1 MGQSDSALPDKLIA
15 MRLTRPRT
23 AVLSF
28 VSLLLLHG
36 IYQVAAVPIIEPPPP
51 KRAGKPQTSSHTGK
65 RHSTGGARYP
75 LETLFP
81 ADSWE
86 LSEPKIIESGQIT
99 LLLNDYQ
106 VREDGTVQ
114 LTPCT
119 VIFHEPTKNGTAK
132 SKTVAAPPIVMRAP
146 QGATL
151 QFDPPLDLRR
161 ASFGQLVGGRLSGP
175 ITIYR
180 PPTVDG
186 HETLEVKTRDI
197 ELTNR
202 RLTTPHKVQF
212 RYGKNWG
219 HGQRLDIFLDNSP
232 NSDGNGN
239 SGSDI
244 TGIELLELGHV
255 DKVHL
260 VAPDSPQNSHSTSRQ
275 DVPIDITCQGP
286 FKFDFVKQVATFEK
300 DVDVLRSV
308 VDGASDQLYCSLLE
322 VRFKPPPSEKSPKN
336 DARRIV
342 KENKLAPST
351 ELHPHTL
358 IAHGSPVRVR
368 SPSADAEALAGKIHY
383 NLHQRVLTFSDSHK
397 VRLQQKQNTVEAAH
411 IEYQPGENGTLG
423 SLHAKG
429 PGWFRTARTEQS
441 DPEQSDI
448 LQCQWQGEI
457 ILRPDGHQH
466 VLSLVKDAR
475 LSAGSENTI
484 SADRLHCWFNEV
496 ENSTKIVQ
504 PDNSSQPKHFQPD
517 RILAMGNVQVQTPQ
531 LTSTTPQLEVWFTHQ
546 EAVLPSRAGQTDT
559 PPKSPGPNNHT
570 QQTTTHQTT
579 SKFDVVGDLI
589 RLQLRKVGQQTYVDR
604 ININGNAFFSESQQ
618 SEPGP
623 LALAVSGDS
632 LSVEDATGK
641 QGRASVIGNPATI
654 RARGLTMSGKTVQ
667 LNRGQNRI
675 WVDGPGWMTLPAG
688 TLPSSTSTTLQVPT
702 QRETKKPQALAVIW
716 NKGMN
721 FDGKQVRFSQ
731 QVETR
736 TDSMKIHSDAL
747 EVDLTHSVNLLQ
759 PSTTQDIGA
768 RSLKFIGAVTAENRT
783 IVDDQLTQWDRLK
796 VSDLSL
802 ALDSGNIQATGPGH
816 VQTVRH
822 GQVKNSLSSLTTNN
836 DPNPLIQPT
845 VKGPPSKTN
854 PGWNYLETIFQ
865 SGMSGNIHQ
874 QQIEFTGRVRTIYGP
889 VTSPQDRLDADSP
902 EGCGKEGLLVHCDRM
917 VVAQNHTNDHT
928 VRDIELVAIGNTTIE
943 GDAFTARADRLSYTS
958 GKGLLVLEGND
969 AELWHQQAQDGVN
982 SRSAARRILFWT
994 QEKRLQVDDA
1004 SFLDLSQP

>member
-1 MGQSDSALPDKLIA
+1 
-15 MRLTRPRT
+15 MRLNRPRT

-51 KRAGKPQTSSHTGK
+51 KRAGKPPTSSHAEK
-65 RHSTGGARYP
+65 RHSTSAERYP

-81 ADSWE
+81 PDSWE
-86 LSEPKIIESGQIT
+86 LSEPKIIESGQVT

-106 VREDGTVQ
+106 VREDGTVK

-119 VIFHEPTKNGTAK
+119 VIFHEPTKKGTGK

-161 ASFGQLVGGRLSGP
+161 ASFGRLVGGRLSGP

-180 PPTVDG
+180 PPTVNG
-186 HETLEVKTRDI
+186 HDTLEVKTRDI

-219 HGQRLDIFLDNSP
+219 HGQRLDIFLNNESTAG
-232 NSDGNGN
+232 GNGN
-239 SGSDI
+239 SGSNI
-244 TGIELLELGHV
+244 YGIELLELGHV

-260 VAPDSPQNSHSTSRQ
+260 VAPNSMQTSHSTPPQ

-308 VDGASDQLYCSLLE
+308 ADGASDQLYCSLLE
-322 VRFKPPPSEKSPKN
+322 VRFKSPPSQESTQG
-336 DARRIV
+336 DARRIDN
-342 KENKLAPST
+342 ENKLSPST
-351 ELHPHTL
+351 QLHPHTL
-358 IAHGSPVRVR
+358 IAHGSPARVR
-368 SPSADAEALAGKIHY
+368 SPSAEVEALAGKIKY
-383 NLHQRVLTFSDSHK
+383 DLSQRVLTFSDRHK
-397 VRLQQKQNTVEAAH
+397 VRLKQKQNTVEAAY
-411 IEYQPGENGTLG
+411 IEYQPGENGALG

-429 PGWFRTARTEQS
+429 PGWFRAARTEQNDS
-441 DPEQSDI
+441 EQPDI

-466 VLSLVKDAR
+466 VLSLVNGAR

-484 SADRLHCWFNEV
+484 SADQLHCWFNEV
-496 ENSTKIVQ
+496 KNSMNTTPVH
-504 PDNSSQPKHFQPD
+504 PNNSSKPKRFQPD
-517 RILAMGNVQVQTPQ
+517 RILAMGNVQVQSPQ
-531 LTSTTPQLEVWFTHQ
+531 LTSKTSQLEVWFTHQ
-546 EAVLPSRAGQTDT
+546 AAVPTSRTRQTDT
-559 PPKSPGPNNHT
+559 ALGLPGLNNHT
-570 QQTTTHQTT
+570 QQTTTHENT
-579 SKFDVVGDLI
+579 SKFDVIGDLI
-589 RLQLRKVGQQTYVDR
+589 RLQLRRVGHQTHVDR
-604 ININGNAFFSESQQ
+604 INISGNAIFSESKQ

-623 LALAVSGDS
+623 LALVVTGDS

-654 RARGLTMSGKTVQ
+654 RARGLTMSGKTVR

-675 WVDGPGWMTLPAG
+675 WVDGPGWMTLPVG
-688 TLPSSTSTTLQVPT
+688 TLPSSSSTALQVPT

-716 NKGMN
+716 NKGMV

-759 PSTTQDIGA
+759 PSTTQDIGV
-768 RSLKFIGAVTAENRT
+768 RSLKFIGAITAENRT
-783 IVDDQLTQWDRLK
+783 IGDGQLTQWDRLN

-802 ALDSGNIQATGPGH
+802 ALDSGNIQATGPGR

-822 GQVKNSLSSLTTNN
+822 GQVKNSLASLTANN
-836 DPNPLIQPT
+836 DLDPLVQPT
-845 VKGPPSKTN
+845 VKRPPSKTN

-865 SGMSGNIHQ
+865 AGMSGNIYQ

-917 VVAQNHTNDHT
+917 VVAQHNTDDRT
-928 VRDIELVAIGNTTIE
+928 TRDIELVAIGNTTIE

-969 AELWHQQAQDGVN
+969 AELWHQQVQNGVN